1 MNKMKLIKVIIE
13 KTKNMFSSYAENVP
27 GIYGGGDTVEE
38 AKKSILD
45 AIRLLVEHNDKKNIP
60 PILRGKY
67 AIIYKYDTE
76 SFLRH
81 YKGIFTNSALER
93 ITGINQKQFHHYAT
107 GLKKPRPAQAK
118 KIQTALHKLG
128 SELLAVEL

>member
-1 MNKMKLIKVIIE
+1 MKIIKVIIE
-13 KTKNMFSSYAENVP
+13 KTKDMYSSYAEHVP

-45 AIRLLVEHNDKKNIP
+45 AIRLLKEHNDSKHIP
-60 PILRGKY
+60 AILNGEY
-67 AIIYKYDTE
+67 AIVYKYDTE
-76 SFLRH
+76 SFLKH

-93 ITGINQKQFHHYAT
+93 ITGINQKQFQHYAS

-118 KIQTALHKLG
+118 KIESALHKLG
-128 SELLAVEL
+128 SELLALEL